1 MHECTGWQSIQ
12 TRSPCTH
19 AYMHSITSCGRIIQ
33 QPYPYIS
40 SSKFSA
46 NWCPTCYLC
55 RDGCWIMRPHYV
67 IMWSTYLHVCMDFL
81 FVYLSASTFM
91 HWAIPTCGGF
101 LFRNL
106 LWRLVSVLE
115 NLFYAVPPTHL
126 QLMRH
131 LCTCAFIL
139 TNASNSQY
147 LSLPRKK
154 AQAVKSRYAQS
165 KAQKAHPQIIL
176 WPLVAVSNA
185 TCIALRC

>member
-12 TRSPCTH
+12 TRNPCTH
-19 AYMHSITSCGRIIQ
+19 AYMRSITSCGRIIQ

-81 FVYLSASTFM
+81 FVYLSASTFV

-106 LWRLVSVLE
+106 FYGDLFLFLKIFFTRCRPRICSWCIICARVHSFWRMRPTASTSV
-115 NLFYAVPPTHL
+115 FPARKRK
-126 QLMRH
+126 QLSPVTLKTKLKRH
-131 LCTCAFIL
+131 I
-139 TNASNSQY
+139 
-147 LSLPRKK
+147 PR
-154 AQAVKSRYAQS
+154 
-165 KAQKAHPQIIL
+165 
-176 WPLVAVSNA
+176 
-185 TCIALRC
+185 